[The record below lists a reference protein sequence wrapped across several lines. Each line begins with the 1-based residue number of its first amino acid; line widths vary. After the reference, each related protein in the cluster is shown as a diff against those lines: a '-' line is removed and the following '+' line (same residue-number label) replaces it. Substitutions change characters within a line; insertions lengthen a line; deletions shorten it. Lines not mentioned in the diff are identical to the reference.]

1 MLTNEQLIDSL
12 IVDCN
17 NAVKELTNGQHLA
30 WCATMANMVQK
41 LASLRKTISND
52 LRNREEVIE
61 QLKNEL
67 RDCGR
72 TVCDVAPEDLE
83 KHIAEVTSET
93 AHDEKE

>member
-52 LRNREEVIE
+52 LRNREEIIK

-72 TVCDVAPEDLE
+72 TVCDVAPDDLE
-83 KHIAEVTSET
+83 KHIAEVTSEI
-93 AHDEKE
+93 AQDKKE